1 MSDDSARAHAEQVAT
16 LLGLDCSEYTS
27 RLYQSVL
34 LLDDITDRELAG
46 WDCRANPVGRLA
58 AVEKLLSW
66 AFRWER
72 GRVDG
77 QTFEPPGFLW
87 HGAELDNEAHREVFG
102 TDAPGWEEWLTW
114 WDRYEKALSFR
125 VLDLVAGRPSSL
137 RECFEMWGPYVVPLW
152 SSEAVRRS
160 SFVPR
165 DRWKGCDSS

>member
-1 MSDDSARAHAEQVAT
+1 MSEDSARAHAERVAA
-16 LLGLDCSEYTS
+16 LLSLDFSDYTS

-34 LLDDITDRELAG
+34 QLDRVTERELVG
-46 WDCRANPVGRLA
+46 WDWDNPRGRLS
-58 AVEKLLSW
+58 AVEALLSW
-66 AFRWER
+66 AFRWEP
-72 GRVDG
+72 GRVDDR
-77 QTFEPPGFLW
+77 TFEPPGFLW
-87 HGAELDNEAHREVFG
+87 SAAEVDNEAHRETFG

-114 WDRYEKALSFR
+114 WNRYEKALSFR

-137 RECFEMWGPYVVPLW
+137 CECFEMWGHYFVPVW